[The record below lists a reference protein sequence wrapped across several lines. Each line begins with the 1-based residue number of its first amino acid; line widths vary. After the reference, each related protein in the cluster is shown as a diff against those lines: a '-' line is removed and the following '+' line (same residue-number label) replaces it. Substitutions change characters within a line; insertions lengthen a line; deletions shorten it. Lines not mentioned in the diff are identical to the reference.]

1 MASRT
6 RRLFAAAVSAI
17 AALALIPAGQA
28 VAANIVANP
37 GFESGNTSSWTCTGA
52 SVVSSPVHGG
62 TKALSGTPQGQDFAQ
77 CTQSIIVVPN
87 TAYKLSAW
95 VNGAYTYLGVTGT
108 GTSDTNTWT
117 PVSGAWTQLSF
128 NFTTG
133 ANTRSVTIYVHGW
146 YGQPTYFADDF
157 SLDGPGGGDPNPPV
171 TPGTP
176 SGLTGSATSATTASL
191 SWNAQSGATGYNV
204 FRNGTKVA
212 SPTGPSFDDSGLAAQ
227 TTYSYTVSAFN
238 SAGESARSSAVS
250 VTTPQSGG
258 GNPGG
263 PLPKHVLTGYWQNF
277 FNGARA
283 LRLADVPTTYD
294 IIAVAF
300 ADAVPGRPGGVTFNL
315 DSGLS
320 SQLGGYTV
328 AQFKADVA
336 TVKARGQKVIISVGG
351 QNGTISVGDSTSAAN
366 FAADVKSMISTY
378 GFNGVDI
385 DLENG
390 ISAGPMGTALHS
402 IAAGGGSV
410 ITLAPQT
417 IDMQSTGGGYFQ
429 LALNIKD
436 VLTIVNM
443 QYYNSGTM
451 LGCDQGVYGQG
462 TVNFLTALA
471 CIQLQGGLRPDQV
484 GLGLPASTSA
494 AGGGFQSPGN
504 VNNALD
510 CLARGT
516 NCGSF
521 KPSTTW
527 PAIRGAMTW
536 SINWDASNGFQF
548 ANTVAPHLD
557 TLP

>member
-6 RRLFAAAVSAI
+6 RRLLTAVVSAI
-17 AALALIPAGQA
+17 AALALIPAGPA

-37 GFESGNTSSWTCTGA
+37 GFETGSTSSWTCTGA
-52 SVVSSPVHGG
+52 SVVTSPVHSGSR
-62 TKALSGTPQGQDFAQ
+62 ALSGTPAGQDFAQ
-77 CTQSIIVVPN
+77 CTQSIVVVPN

-95 VNGAYTYLGVTGT
+95 VNGSYTYLGVTGT
-108 GTSDTNTWT
+108 GTGDKNTWT
-117 PVSGAWTQLSF
+117 PVAGSWTQLSLD
-128 NFTTG
+128 FTTG
-133 ANTRSVTIYVHGW
+133 ASTRSVTIYVHGW
-146 YGQPTYFADDF
+146 YGQPTYYADDF

-171 TPGTP
+171 IPATP
-176 SGLTGSATSATTASL
+176 SGLSGSATGPTTANL
-191 SWNAQSGATGYNV
+191 NWNAVSNATSYNV
-204 FRNGTKVA
+204 YRNGTRVG
-212 SPTGPSFDDSGLAAQ
+212 SPTSPSFSDSGLTAQ
-227 TTYSYTVSAFN
+227 TTYSYTVSAVN
-238 SAGESARSSAVS
+238 SAGESARSGAVS
-250 VTTPQSGG
+250 VTTPQN

-263 PLPKHVLTGYWQNF
+263 SLPKHVLTGYWQNF

-300 ADAVPGRPGGVTFNL
+300 ADAVPGRPGGISFTL

-320 SQLGGYTV
+320 SQLGGYTD
-328 AQFKADVA
+328 AQFKADIA

-351 QNGTISVGDSTSAAN
+351 QNGTISVGDSTSANN
-366 FAADVKSMISTY
+366 FANDVKSLINNY

-390 ISAGPMGTALHS
+390 ISAGPMGTALRS
-402 IAAGGGSV
+402 IAAGGGSI

-436 VLTIVNM
+436 ILTVVNM

-484 GLGLPASTSA
+484 GLGLPASPSG
-494 AGGGFQSPGN
+494 AGGGYQSPGN

-521 KPSTTW
+521 RPSTTW

-536 SINWDASNGFQF
+536 SINWDASNGYQF